1 MNCNS
6 EIQETLKKQR
16 NDFFKKFDEQKQ
28 IEQEAS
34 TASGWKKVKRLLKD
48 IRNDIRNINF
58 KKIFDLGEIFTI
70 NYYGKRVNI
79 FEIIANEQKKAAA
92 LALITNPIVIKKEE
106 PNFSDWKTYLTLP
119 KKQKRKKF
127 KKFAQ
132 LRKTKERA

>member
-58 KKIFDLGEIFTI
+58 KKIFDS
-70 NYYGKRVNI
+70 R
-79 FEIIANEQKKAAA
+79 
-92 LALITNPIVIKKEE
+92 
-106 PNFSDWKTYLTLP
+106 
-119 KKQKRKKF
+119 
-127 KKFAQ
+127 
-132 LRKTKERA
+132 ERFQPYREGGDCSLDNL